1 MLKKLLVSFL
11 TLALPL
17 FCALSCH
24 ALGLENSLALTEP
37 EADVFSEYN
46 ITLYNP
52 SCSTSGASSG
62 CCNPTFSSD
71 TDAKLRLKELVEQC
85 GEWAMDM
92 QREYGTPW
100 EAIFLHVYD
109 ESSTGAAKSGV
120 GYRIEQEC
128 HKYNW
133 MGYTYGDSSLYG
145 VPESEMGDCKVY
157 QGDNGLLS
165 SEYETLGDMF
175 AAYYTD
181 YTRNGA
187 YNSAYAFTDPANY
200 DLEKFLESETNTYA
214 SAGWAAYGAVWR
226 STVKDIIDEVSSSK
240 NWPTSAELAKKENIK
255 IGGKWEVIGDVKDQL
270 SAAPHSL
277 HACSGGS
284 ASGYSSSRAGNCS
297 TFQGD
302 YPQYHQA
309 NFEKS
314 DHAPEVDDWT
324 DDPYGPGETVASAG
338 CGACSMAM
346 LATVAT
352 GQDIYPMDII
362 NLLGDKYYYENS
374 LTALDPI
381 VGEKYGFTVE
391 KVEGLTSK
399 TEVYDQ
405 MKKYL
410 QDGYMLHFSGEGCH
424 EGFATPH
431 SDGSCT
437 AGHYV
442 GIFSITDGD
451 KVAVANSGYMGNT
464 TTDLQNLVDAFHRG
478 YFVAIKGSSNRKPCA
493 SCDDGSTTDDRDNS
507 EKVLSA
513 VEEIIS
519 LANKNGSTY
528 TWGGGHFETASQYD
542 ALLKGPI
549 NVDCTGFASL
559 VMYKAFGEEQSFS
572 SSSIA
577 GHPSYEEI
585 DKKDARPG
593 DIFAYSGHGGVIIEV
608 TDGQVTKIAETGG
621 QEGRSGGNNNIGYS
635 GPSDFSVRNTN
646 SDNGHIYRYKGN
658 K

>member
-1 MLKKLLVSFL
+1 MSN
-11 TLALPL
+11 T
-17 FCALSCH
+17 
-24 ALGLENSLALTEP
+24 LALTEQQ
-37 EADVFSEYN
+37 ADTFSQNN

-52 SCSTSGASSG
+52 SCRTTGGGGG

-71 TDAKLRLKELVEQC
+71 TDARLRLKELVEQC

-109 ESSTGAAKSGV
+109 ESSTGAAKTGV

-133 MGYTYGDSSLYG
+133 MGYTYGEGLYG

-181 YTRNGA
+181 YTRNGN
-187 YNSAYAFTDPANY
+187 YNSAYQFTDPSSY
-200 DLEKFLESETNTYA
+200 DLEKFLEAETNVYA
-214 SAGWAAYGAVWR
+214 AAGWSAYGAVWH
-226 STVKDIIDEVSSSK
+226 STVKGIIDEVSRSK

-255 IGGKWEVIGDVKDQL
+255 IGGKWEVVGDVKDQIGKP
-270 SAAPHSL
+270 AHSL
-277 HACSGGS
+277 HACEGKSNS
-284 ASGYSSSRAGNCS
+284 SSSGYSTSTAGHCS

-302 YPQYHQA
+302 YPQYLQG

-314 DHAPEVDDWT
+314 DHPADLDDWS

-338 CGACSMAM
+338 CGAVSMAM
-346 LATVAT
+346 LATVAS
-352 GQDIYPMDII
+352 GEDIYPQDII
-362 NLLGDKYYYENS
+362 ELLGDKYYYQNS
-374 LTALDPI
+374 PLALDPI
-381 VGEKYGFTVE
+381 VGKKYGFEVE
-391 KVEGLTSK
+391 TISGLSSK

-410 QDGYMLHFSGEGCH
+410 NDGYMLHFSGEGCH
-424 EGFATPH
+424 EGFAFAH

-442 GIFSITDGD
+442 GIFSIDSND
-451 KVAVANSGYMGNT
+451 KVQVANSGYMGNSE
-464 TTDLQNLVDAFHRG
+464 TDLQNLVDAFHHG
-478 YFVAIKGSSNRKPCA
+478 YFTAIKGDSNRKPCA
-493 SCDDGSTTDDRDNS
+493 TCNDGNGSDNRENS
-507 EKVLSA
+507 EKVLAA
-513 VEEIIS
+513 VEEIIE
-519 LANKNGSTY
+519 LANKQGSTY
-528 TWGGGHFETASQYD
+528 TWGGGHFTSASQYD
-542 ALLKGPI
+542 ALLKGSI

-559 VMYKAFGEEQSFS
+559 VMYKAFGEELSFS

-577 GHPSYEEI
+577 DHPSYEEI
-585 DKKDARPG
+585 DKKDAQPG
-593 DIFAYSGHGGVIIEV
+593 DIFAYNSPRGHGGIIIEV
-608 TDGQVTKIAETGG
+608 EDGQVTKIAETGG
-621 QEGRSGGNNNIGYS
+621 GEGRSGANNNIGYS
-635 GPSDFSVRNTN
+635 GASDFSARNTN
-646 SDNGHIYRYKGN
+646 SDNGHIYRYKG
-658 K
+658 KK